1 MYVCSMYRHVYYQ
14 LPVTSTLKHHV
25 NTSATH
31 VYFYF
36 LPGEVKYV
44 VTIFNSRNSSCI
56 HVILVLPIVFD
67 FGRVCFS
74 ISSSCPLH
82 SSQPI
87 LSFDSLFP
95 EKDNNNNTC
104 QHTPTHTTTTT
115 ILLRTFLPPSL
126 FLCHRPRRSRFVP
139 CFD

>member
-1 MYVCSMYRHVYYQ
+1 MYRHVYYQ

-25 NTSATH
+25 NTCATH

-95 EKDNNNNTC
+95 EKTPQPC
-104 QHTPTHTTTTT
+104 QHTPHHTPQP
-115 ILLRTFLPPSL
+115 ILAIN
-126 FLCHRPRRSRFVP
+126 
-139 CFD
+139 